1 MYPRFP
7 NNFNSER
14 EVEDGRRSPFIP
26 PPPFQQQ
33 QFQQQMHLQ
42 QAELEKYQ
50 NLRWQREMQN
60 QSWQQHQM
68 IGNKSVEIQRR
79 DNDIK
84 SEPSTSGRWT
94 EKQTKT
100 LVLKWKDNITELES
114 SRNRQAWLKIMEEV
128 NKQGSKKTPSQGK
141 KKLSNLKD
149 TYKKAKENNKKTGA
163 APDFPPY
170 YGDFDEILSG
180 RPVVELDLVQEVG
193 VSITETERELSEDFD
208 LNGSGSTADSTG
220 DVADFGTGEKLQLPV
235 KHKRRSEEEPDN
247 NAKKAKKQKETF
259 KDKFLEMQERQ
270 MEAFKESDQQNR
282 EFLVKLEEQ
291 QQKAAVEEKQRDRDF
306 FMQLATLL
314 AKK

>member
-1 MYPRFP
+1 
-7 NNFNSER
+7 
-14 EVEDGRRSPFIP
+14 
-26 PPPFQQQ
+26 
-33 QFQQQMHLQ
+33 
-42 QAELEKYQ
+42 
-50 NLRWQREMQN
+50 MQN
-60 QSWQQHQM
+60 QFWQQHQM

-141 KKLSNLKD
+141 KKL
-149 TYKKAKENNKKTGA
+149 
-163 APDFPPY
+163 
-170 YGDFDEILSG
+170 I
-180 RPVVELDLVQEVG
+180 VELDLVQEVG

-220 DVADFGTGEKLQLPV
+220 DVADFGTGEKLHLPV

>member
-1 MYPRFP
+1 
-7 NNFNSER
+7 
-14 EVEDGRRSPFIP
+14 
-26 PPPFQQQ
+26 
-33 QFQQQMHLQ
+33 
-42 QAELEKYQ
+42 
-50 NLRWQREMQN
+50 MQN
-60 QSWQQHQM
+60 QSWQQHQR
-68 IGNKSVEIQRR
+68 IGNKSVKIQRR
-79 DNDIK
+79 DTDVK
-84 SEPSTSGRWT
+84 SEPSPSGRWT

-149 TYKKAKENNKKTGA
+149 TYKKAKEN
-163 APDFPPY
+163 
-170 YGDFDEILSG
+170 FDEILSG

-193 VSITETERELSEDFD
+193 VSVTETEQELSEDFD
-208 LNGSGSTADSTG
+208 LNGRGSTADSTG

-270 MEAFKESDQQNR
+270 MEAFKQSDQQNR
-282 EFLVKLEEQ
+282 EFLFKLEEQ

-306 FMQLATLL
+306 FMQLATLCL